1 MKRHG
6 PMSDALLEAVAL
18 RFRAL
23 AEPAR
28 LRILQQL
35 LDGER
40 SVSELCESTGLSQ
53 ANTSKHLAT
62 LCAAGFLERRKS
74 GTTVF
79 HGLSDPLARKLCDLM
94 CRHTEQRARAGARAL
109 GGR

>member
-1 MKRHG
+1 M
-6 PMSDALLEAVAL
+6 LQAVAL

-35 LDGER
+35 LEGER
-40 SVSELCESTGLSQ
+40 SVSELCESTGLTQ

-62 LCAAGFLERRKS
+62 LRAAGLLERRKQ
-74 GTTVF
+74 GTAVY
-79 HGLSDPLARKLCDLM
+79 HAIGDPLVPKICDLM
-94 CRHTEQRARAGARAL
+94 CKHTTDRARAHARDL
-109 GGR
+109 GRR